1 MTTTDEWRTLGMIEA
16 LAREL
21 AASGDPLMVSQY
33 RLLLD
38 RVRALRSV
46 LAADASELSEQ
57 S

>member
-1 MTTTDEWRTLGMIEA
+1 MTTADEWRTLGMIEA

-21 AASGDPLMVSQY
+21 AASKDPLMVSQY

-38 RVRALRSV
+38 RIRALRSV
-46 LAADASELSEQ
+46 LATDTAELSAD